1 MNVVGAAPKR
11 WLFYGA
17 MISQYNYPFDGSPAL
32 RRSRSKLAEEV
43 GAIRISL
50 LWGKKNMQ
58 NTSRP
63 YQSKVNKINKK
74 NLHVD
79 YSIVRRLGISIPTT
93 NDLPCLKLAFGLDEL
108 KRQPFEVLWFQEIQQ
123 YFAAFIH

>member
-17 MISQYNYPFDGSPAL
+17 MISQYNYPFDGSPAF

-50 LWGKKNMQ
+50 L
-58 NTSRP
+58 
-63 YQSKVNKINKK
+63 
-74 NLHVD
+74 
-79 YSIVRRLGISIPTT
+79 
-93 NDLPCLKLAFGLDEL
+93 
-108 KRQPFEVLWFQEIQQ
+108 
-123 YFAAFIH
+123 